1 MKNPSAVKRHK
12 QSEKRRMRNRMAK
25 STVKTIAKKYTLA
38 VKEGNK
44 DIATG
49 LLRNLISKLDK
60 IARKGIIKKNAA
72 SRKKSRMQ
80 LLYNS
85 TFIKSEQSGE

>member
-25 STVKTIAKKYTLA
+25 STVKTMAKKYTLA

-44 DIATG
+44 DNATG

-85 TFIKSEQSGE
+85 TFIKSEQPNE